1 MSDSESLIVEDNNKP
16 LIDKKDS
23 TTTTNNNNTPGQ
35 IQPAFTGNR
44 SEEKQMLVDMGFEV
58 DLINTIYK
66 NMNPVDLQEALDFL
80 NKNEKGKFTH
90 SYLVNENNVCT
101 ICGKGRSEH
110 ESDVLFVENNG
121 RHSLSFSDEGDDDND
136 FLDDYLIGRTNSN
149 SNRFN
154 AYETTYRN
162 SLGKEN
168 SKKNNELKEI
178 QQREC
183 GICFEKIDS
192 PANVALKCGHYFC
205 NDCWTDYLKEKII
218 NANVIKILC
227 MQHGCTTVLD
237 SKFIKNILDGKND
250 LIEKYDKFLNR
261 KQKLEQSDKF
271 KNCPFPNCEGF
282 AEKTGKSKY
291 VKCNFGHEFCFECG
305 NEPHGKKKCEEM
317 IDKEFE
323 EWRSHK
329 IVKRCPCCR
338 MWTEKNEGCNHMTC
352 VECKFQWCWLCQKP
366 YGPNHFGQGSCK
378 GLQFYKETDQKKVQE
393 KLAENRRRYG
403 EPGKAMEYFCNFGK
417 CVGYLFLLVFFTMVK
432 KFDDLETINCAVVVF
447 YLLAFLPIFISYELF
462 FIVCVIIGSI
472 PFLVYPPFFRRFKFF
487 VIFRLYQF

>member
-1 MSDSESLIVEDNNKP
+1 MSESLQVEDNNKP
-16 LIDKKDS
+16 LIEENDN
-23 TTTTNNNNTPGQ
+23 TINNNNTSGSQ
-35 IQPAFTGNR
+35 THTFTGNK
-44 SEEKQMLVDMGFEV
+44 SEEKQLLGNMGFEAN
-58 DLINTIYK
+58 LIETIYK
-66 NMNPVDLQEALDFL
+66 NMNPIDLQEALDFL

-90 SYLVNENNVCT
+90 SYLVNEKNVCT

-110 ESDVLFVENNG
+110 ESDVLFVENND
-121 RHSLSFSDEGDDDND
+121 RDSFSDEDND
-136 FLDDYLIGRTNSN
+136 DIDLLDGIIIRRTNT
-149 SNRFN
+149 NRFN

-178 QQREC
+178 KEREC

-192 PANVALKCGHYFC
+192 PANVSLKCGHYFC
-205 NDCWTDYLKEKII
+205 IDCWTDYLKEKII

-227 MQHGCTTVLD
+227 MQHGCTTILD
-237 SKFIKNILDGKND
+237 SKFIKNILEGKND

-261 KQKLEQSDKF
+261 KKMLEQNDKF
-271 KNCPFPNCEGF
+271 KNCPFPNCEGY

-317 IDKEFE
+317 LDKEFE

-366 YGPNHFGQGSCK
+366 YSSNHFSQGSCK
-378 GLQFYKETDQKKVQE
+378 GLQFYKELDQKKVQE
-393 KLAENRRRYG
+393 KLAENRRIYG
-403 EPGKAMEYFCNFGK
+403 EPGKCSEFFCNFGK
-417 CVGYLFLLVFFTMVK
+417 CVGYLFLLVYFRMVA
-432 KFDDLETINCAVVVF
+432 KFDDLDDINCTLLVF
-447 YLLAFLPIFISYELF
+447 YFMAFLPIFISYELF
-462 FIVCVIIGSI
+462 FIVCAILGTI
-472 PFLVYPPFFRRFKFF
+472 PFLVYPPYFRRLKFF
-487 VIFRLYQF
+487 IIYRLYQF